1 MSIQL
6 TGSLDIQG
14 SITGS
19 LLGTASFATSASQA
33 VSASFATTASFA
45 LNAGTTVSTA
55 SLLTTASATNNVITF
70 TKGDASTFNVTVATG
85 SGGSAFPF
93 TGSAQITGSLGI
105 TGSIS
110 NVRSGSVETIN
121 NVIFGNG
128 IRTGANSTGSI
139 GIGTAFPSATTVGS
153 ATAIGNVFI
162 VTNPNFLGGPTETA
176 LTNGNFNVVVG
187 AATGTGIT
195 SGTGNTLIGTLGP
208 PITTNSN
215 VTSVGYYNQ
224 PAKIGS
230 GNTLLGSE
238 IGGTAGYF
246 GNDNIFIGSGT
257 ANEAGTL
264 SPTNNISSSVGIG
277 NNALR
282 YTTGNSNLALGH
294 NAGNYVTGSNEFFVD
309 MFDRGSYSGNK
320 TGSLMYGQFN
330 TTSSTQMLTINS
342 LLRLQPIA
350 TLPAAGT
357 IGRLAVSGSSGNAK
371 IYFDNGSSWNALF

>member
-85 SGGSAFPF
+85 SAGAAFPF
-93 TGSAQITGSLGI
+93 TGSAQITGSLSV

-110 NVRSGSVETIN
+110 NVRSGSVGTIN
-121 NVIFGNG
+121 NIIFGNG
-128 IRTGANSTGSI
+128 IRTGAASTGSI
-139 GIGTAFPSATTVGS
+139 GIGTALPSASSGGS
-153 ATAIGNVFI
+153 STCIGNVFV
-162 VTNPNFLGGPTETA
+162 VTNPNILGGPRETSI
-176 LTNGNFNVVVG
+176 NSGNWNVVVG
-187 AATGTGIT
+187 AGTGFDIT
-195 SGTGNTLIGTLGP
+195 SGEGNTLIGTQGP
-208 PITTNSN
+208 PVTTQGTNT
-215 VTSVGYYNQ
+215 VIGYYNQ

-230 GNTLLGSE
+230 GNTILGAE
-238 IGGTAGYF
+238 IGSTVGYF
-246 GNDNIFIGSGT
+246 GSSNIFIGGAT
-257 ANEAGTL
+257 ANEAGNL
-264 SPTNNISSSVGIG
+264 SPTNNISSSIGIG
-277 NNALR
+277 NEALR
-282 YTTGNSNLALGH
+282 YTQGHNNLALGH
-294 NAGNYVTGSNEFFVD
+294 NAGNYATGSNELFVD
-309 MFDRGSYSGNK
+309 MFNRGSYGGNK

-330 TTSSTQMLTINS
+330 TTASAQMLTINS

-350 TLPAAGT
+350 TLPAAGA
-357 IGRLAVSGSSGNAK
+357 IGRFAVSGSSGNAK
-371 IYFDNGSSWNALF
+371 VYFDDGSTWNALF

>member
-70 TKGDASTFNVTVATG
+70 TKGDASTFNITVATG

-110 NVRSGSVETIN
+110 NVRSGSVGTIN

-153 ATAIGNVFI
+153 STAVGNVFV
-162 VTNPNFLGGPTETA
+162 VTNPNILGGPTETA
-176 LTNGNFNVVVG
+176 LTNGNWNVVVG
-187 AATGTGIT
+187 AGTGFSIT
-195 SGTGNTLIGTLGP
+195 SGEGNTLIGTQGP
-208 PITTNSN
+208 PITTQGSN
-215 VTSVGYYNQ
+215 TVVGYYNQ
-224 PAKIGS
+224 PNRIGGGNTILGTEIGS
-230 GNTLLGSE
+230 PNAFFGGNNIFVGA
-238 IGGTAGYF
+238 GTAY
-246 GNDNIFIGSGT
+246 
-257 ANEAGTL
+257 EAGTL
-264 SPTNNISSSVGIG
+264 SPTNNISSSIGIG
-277 NNALR
+277 NSALR
-282 YTTGNSNLALGH
+282 FTTGNGNLALGH
-294 NAGNYVTGSNEFFVD
+294 NAGNYATGSNELFVD
-309 MFDRGSYSGNK
+309 MFDRGSYGGNK

-330 TTSSTQMLTINS
+330 TTSSAQMLTINS